1 MARPGERR
9 QQGEPGK
16 WARREQGGTGDKG
29 RCVGIMWLG
38 IWLGGEGGVGGRV
51 APNRQYYRFS
61 RESVGAPNIL
71 LYAF

>member
-38 IWLGGEGGVGGRV
+38 IWLGGEGGVGVGWR
-51 APNRQYYRFS
+51 PTGS
-61 RESVGAPNIL
+61 IGSVGNL
-71 LYAF
+71 